1 MKKPKVI
8 QLCDTVA
15 LGKWEEFNDEPM
27 SAVTHNETDT
37 ERLSGLVI
45 YGYETK
51 FGKTNENAEQYEKG
65 AISKFIEEYFVANKL
80 NMPLDVEHNGNP
92 EWLVGRVIY
101 AEVTNTGF
109 YFVGYVPKAHPK
121 YEYVKMLIEQG
132 LLQGFSKF
140 GWTMDAEWIEND
152 KERYGGHLLIHE
164 VQIVRMSLVST
175 PANAVTFERV
185 KETKNALRFVDNTTE
200 ENKTKTPKM
209 FCTK

>member
-1 MKKPKVI
+1 MKKQVREI
-8 QLCDTVA
+8 RDAVE
-15 LGKWEEFNDEPM
+15 LGKWEEFDKQPM
-27 SAVTHNETDT
+27 STITHNETDT
-37 ERLSGLVI
+37 ELLSGLVI

-51 FGKTNENAEQYEKG
+51 FGKTNENGEQYEKD
-65 AISKFIEEYFVANKL
+65 AISKFIQSYFVDNKL
-80 NMPLDVEHNGNP
+80 NMPLDVEHYSNP

-132 LLQGFSKF
+132 LLQGFSKC
-140 GWTMDAEWIEND
+140 GWSTDIEWVPND
-152 KERYGGHLLIHE
+152 KELYGGHWLIKE

-185 KETKNALRFVDNTTE
+185 KETKNALRFVDNTTDE
-200 ENKTKTPKM
+200 KKTKTPKM